1 MFRCS
6 SSKYGYVLKL
16 SIAAD
21 PRRHPSVPRESK
33 KWHRLY
39 RMRTAIE
46 RVNSRVKQ
54 ILGLGH
60 ITVRGIGK
68 VTVRAILSL
77 LVMLAAGVS
86 MAQRHRFNEVR
97 SLVT

>member
-1 MFRCS
+1 
-6 SSKYGYVLKL
+6 
-16 SIAAD
+16 
-21 PRRHPSVPRESK
+21 
-33 KWHRLY
+33 
-39 RMRTAIE
+39 MRTAIE

-86 MAQRHRFNEVR
+86 MAQHQRFNEVR